1 MVMIICSQSYRDWVA
16 PGTQKEIKYIICLK
30 KKNLPNL
37 PQKKTTTTPTI
48 FRQSNLNVPCA
59 SNTTM
64 PKGSFLLGTITAS
77 QDLKSAWS
85 KGPHTGSCLTWP
97 CGSKFG
103 NVRFLQ
109 KMSIFTISYG
119 EIFHS
124 WNTDFFFQLPSALP
138 GANHLQVCRTALNL
152 RITATKTSWTNQ
164 PAVFAV
170 EIFRFSH
177 PKHWV
182 SQAEPAKCTAWLT
195 PNLGSP
201 KEKLDALK
209 YWLKFWI
216 QT

>member
-37 PQKKTTTTPTI
+37 PQKKTTTTTPTI

-85 KGPHTGSCLTWP
+85 KGPHAGSCLTWP

-109 KMSIFTISYG
+109 KMSIFTISYQRDL
-119 EIFHS
+119 S
-124 WNTDFFFQLPSALP
+124 LM
-138 GANHLQVCRTALNL
+138 
-152 RITATKTSWTNQ
+152 
-164 PAVFAV
+164 
-170 EIFRFSH
+170 
-177 PKHWV
+177 KHWKFFPTPFSPSRYESPSSV
-182 SQAEPAKCTAWLT
+182 SYR
-195 PNLGSP
+195 S
-201 KEKLDALK
+201 
-209 YWLKFWI
+209 
-216 QT
+216 